1 VLAGLLGVGLVIDVI
16 DGQPLKLA
24 TSVFLFAACLLSA
37 LVPPPRKGLVRTAII
52 AFFGGAALLIVF
64 RVFGSG
70 L

>member
-1 VLAGLLGVGLVIDVI
+1 MLGVALVIDVI

-37 LVPPPRKGLVRTAII
+37 LVPPPRKGLVGSAIV
-52 AFFGGAALLIVF
+52 ALFGGAALLIVF
-64 RVFGSG
+64 RAFGPG